1 MNRSLFSLAWLSIW
15 ALSAHAEA
23 PEKPRILLLTP
34 FVDYAFFTPMKQ
46 GAADAAQALDVDVT
60 FTGTADGNA
69 AALAEQAEAALD
81 AGYQGIGIN
90 MIDAQAFDA
99 VAEEAA
105 RQGVPLISFNV
116 DDARTPNARL
126 ATVGQN
132 MLAAGRQFGDAVAEF
147 IPPGTH
153 VLLTMHDP
161 GITALEERAA
171 GTQEALQDRNLKWTT
186 LMTSTDREAAVATVR
201 AALEADPSI
210 RIVLGTG
217 EADTQAAGLAIERH
231 FRGKGYIAAGFDTG
245 GEILR
250 LVKDGVLRVTVDQQP
265 YAQGYFAVTSL
276 ALAHGS
282 GLRPVSVDTGATI
295 IQADDVERRQGD
307 GVSP

>member
-1 MNRSLFSLAWLSIW
+1 MMRSLLAV
-15 ALSAHAEA
+15 ALLGAGAIASQAQT
-23 PEKPRILLLTP
+23 PDKPRFLLLTP

-46 GAADAAQALDVDVT
+46 GAADASQALGVEVT
-60 FTGTADGNA
+60 FTGTADGNTSA
-69 AALAEQAEAALD
+69 LAAQAKAALN

-90 MIDAQAFDA
+90 MTDAQVFDA

-105 RQGVPLISFNV
+105 RKGVPLISFNV
-116 DDARTPNARL
+116 DDAKTPNARL

-132 MLAAGRQFGDAVAEF
+132 MLEAGRQFGQAMAPL
-147 IPPGTH
+147 IPAGAH

-171 GTQEALQDRNLKWTT
+171 GAREALQDHKLQWTT
-186 LMTSTDREAAVATVR
+186 LITGTDKEQAVARVK

-210 RIVLGTG
+210 RVVLGTG

-231 FRGKGYIAAGFDTG
+231 FKGKGFVVAGFDTG

-250 LVKDGVLRVTVDQQP
+250 LVKEGILRFTVDQQP
-265 YAQGYFAVTSL
+265 YAQGYFSVVNL
-276 ALAHGS
+276 ALAHCQNIK
-282 GLRPVSVDTGATI
+282 PVNVDTGATI
-295 IQADDVERRQGD
+295 VRAGDVEG
-307 GVSP
+307 GS